1 MWGKNSDKPKAK
13 KSLPESS
20 GETTYLASDA
30 EFEGKLSLKGSARID
45 GKVQGQIQLQG
56 DLVIGPSA
64 LVHAN
69 IRANSV
75 SISGEV
81 HGDIITQETLELR
94 SSAKLTGNIYAQELK
109 IDQGAR
115 FIGTS
120 RLPEDAGKDNT
131 PELPVEEFLK
141 PLTPLE
147 EEESTEPDKDSDS
160 EDQKNTPSNKGR
172 SRRR

>member
-1 MWGKNSDKPKAK
+1 MWGKNDKPKK
-13 KSLPESS
+13 TLPENT

-30 EFEGKLSLKGSARID
+30 EFEGRLTLKGSARID
-45 GKVQGQIQLQG
+45 GKVRGQIHLQG

-64 LVHAN
+64 MVQAN

-81 HGDIITQETLELR
+81 QGDIITQETLELR
-94 SSAKLTGNIYAQELK
+94 SSAKLTGNIYSQELK

-115 FIGTS
+115 FLGTS
-120 RLPEDAGKDNT
+120 HLLEDADKANENGDI
-131 PELPVEEFLK
+131 PLEEILK
-141 PLTPLE
+141 PLEPLE
-147 EEESTEPDKDSDS
+147 EESPESEKDSDS
-160 EDQKNTPSNKGR
+160 GEEKNPPNHKGR

>member
-1 MWGKNSDKPKAK
+1 MWGKSDKSK
-13 KSLPESS
+13 KSLPENS

-30 EFEGKLSLKGSARID
+30 EFEGKLTLKGSARID
-45 GKVQGQIQLQG
+45 GKVRGQIQLEG

-64 LVHAN
+64 FVNAS

-81 HGDIITQETLELR
+81 RGDIITQETLELR
-94 SSAKLTGNIYAQELK
+94 SSAKLTGNIYTQELK

-115 FIGTS
+115 FLGTS
-120 RLPEDAGKDNT
+120 HLLEDAEKANLDGDI
-131 PELPVEEFLK
+131 PVEEILK
-141 PLTPLE
+141 PLEPLE
-147 EEESTEPDKDSDS
+147 DEKDPESEKDAESEEE
-160 EDQKNTPSNKGR
+160 KNPPSNKGR